1 MKKYKYIFISLLIII
16 LDQLSKYLI
25 NNNFILN
32 KEYPLINN
40 FFYMTNAHNTGA
52 AFSILSGY
60 NILLLIITILTIYIL
75 MKNVNKNISFYIL
88 LGGIIGNFIDRI
100 FLGYVRDFLD
110 FRIFNY
116 NFPIFNISDIC
127 ICIGIFLMIIE
138 IVKEDKNA
146 SRWK

>member
-1 MKKYKYIFISLLIII
+1 
-16 LDQLSKYLI
+16 
-25 NNNFILN
+25 
-32 KEYPLINN
+32 
-40 FFYMTNAHNTGA
+40 
-52 AFSILSGY
+52 
-60 NILLLIITILTIYIL
+60 

-138 IVKEDKNA
+138 VVKEDKNA
-146 SRWK
+146 SR

>member
-40 FFYMTNAHNTGA
+40 FFYITNAHNTGA

-60 NILLLIITILTIYIL
+60 NILLLIIT
-75 MKNVNKNISFYIL
+75 K
-88 LGGIIGNFIDRI
+88 ID
-100 FLGYVRDFLD
+100 V
-110 FRIFNY
+110 
-116 NFPIFNISDIC
+116 
-127 ICIGIFLMIIE
+127 MII
-138 IVKEDKNA
+138 ITKIIIIIQ
-146 SRWK
+146 

>member
-40 FFYMTNAHNTGA
+40 FFYITNAHNTGA

-60 NILLLIITILTIYIL
+60 NILLLIITIVTLYTIQLQIYL
-75 MKNVNKNISFYIL
+75 MNQ
-88 LGGIIGNFIDRI
+88 
-100 FLGYVRDFLD
+100 
-110 FRIFNY
+110 
-116 NFPIFNISDIC
+116 
-127 ICIGIFLMIIE
+127 
-138 IVKEDKNA
+138 
-146 SRWK
+146 

>member
-40 FFYMTNAHNTGA
+40 FFYITNAHNTGA
-52 AFSILSGY
+52 SFSILLGY
-60 NILLLIITILTIYIL
+60 N
-75 MKNVNKNISFYIL
+75 IL

-138 IVKEDKNA
+138 VVKEDKNA
-146 SRWK
+146 SR

>member
-40 FFYMTNAHNTGA
+40 FFYITNAHNTGA

-60 NILLLIITILTIYIL
+60 N
-75 MKNVNKNISFYIL
+75 IL

-138 IVKEDKNA
+138 VVKEDKNA
-146 SRWK
+146 SR